1 MNKLVVYWILA
12 GSLGFTILP
21 WYLVDDGF
29 FSFYWLLEYD
39 IDYYGSGFLK
49 GLFYNNWLLPI
60 LIPLFLPLILLSS
73 KVRFNPKIYSNIF
86 LFSGIVGFT
95 YFFIQGFSIGIRGW
109 NYEFYENIFG
119 EVGRQYGVGIG
130 AVLTVATFIFYITHG
145 LSSRGW
151 LNGDNFIVGSIWFII
166 ILVSLFVFF
175 PILTM
180 FNKAFISP
188 EGSYQLLNFSN
199 KFVNKGIWG
208 IDCLYSAYSCGVVWN
223 TIFMGILTAFSSTF
237 LGLGFALLIVR
248 TNFKFKKL
256 IRLLSILPIITPP
269 FVIGLAIIIL
279 FGRSGA
285 VSGFLDWGFN
295 IEPSRWIYGL
305 LGIWFAQTLAFTP
318 ISFLVLIGVVES
330 ISPSMEEASQTLR
343 ASRWKVFK
351 TVTFPLMRPGIAN
364 AFLLGFIESLADFGN
379 PLVLG
384 GDYDVLST
392 EIFFAVVGAQ
402 YDESR
407 AAVLA
412 IILLSLVL
420 IAFLLQ
426 NQWLGKKSY
435 VSITGKGDSGVN
447 SILPTSVKFLV
458 YFIIIPW
465 SLMTFVIYLMII
477 FGGFV
482 EMWGVNH
489 SFTLKHYIE
498 AFSVHITETRDILWT
513 GTAWNSFSVTFF
525 VAIFSAPPTAAIG
538 ILTAYLLTRHKFKGK
553 NAFEFG
559 TMLSFAIPGTIIGVS
574 YVFAFNTPPI
584 EITGTGI
591 ILIISFVF
599 RNMPVGVRAGIAA
612 MNQLDPHLDEASS
625 TLNASSFQTFKNII
639 LPLLKPAIVASL
651 VFSFVRAMTAISA
664 VIFLVSANYDLATS
678 YILGRLENNDYG
690 LAIVYASALIVVMLI
705 TIVIMQLLVGKRKLG
720 RRELS
725 DNQLQGNL
733 GG

>member
-1 MNKLVVYWILA
+1 MNKLVIFWIL
-12 GSLGFTILP
+12 LGIFGYFFFP
-21 WYLVDDGF
+21 WYSVYDGF
-29 FSFYWLLEYD
+29 FNFAWLLEYN
-39 IDYYGSGFLK
+39 YEEHGSGFYLS
-49 GLFYNNWLLPI
+49 FIENYWLLPFFI
-60 LIPLFLPLILLSS
+60 FLFLPLI
-73 KVRFNPKIYSNIF
+73 VINRKIYDTFYANIF
-86 LFSGIVGFT
+86 LVSGIIGFL
-95 YFFIQGFSIGIRGW
+95 YFFLQGFSIGIRGW
-109 NYEFYENIFG
+109 NYEVFQTIFG
-119 EVGRQYGVGIG
+119 DVNRQYGIGIG
-130 AVLTVATFIFYITHG
+130 AVLTISTFIFYITHG

-166 ILVSLFVFF
+166 ILVSIFVFF
-175 PILTM
+175 PIVSM
-180 FNKAFISP
+180 FNKAFIGA
-188 EGSYQLLNFSN
+188 EGSYELLNFSK
-199 KFVNKGIWG
+199 KFLNRGIWG
-208 IDCLYSAYSCGVVWN
+208 LDCLYSAYGCGVVWN
-223 TIFMGILTAFSSTF
+223 TLYMGILSAFSSTI
-237 LGLGFALLIVR
+237 LGLGFALLILR
-248 TNFKFKKL
+248 TSFKFKKT
-256 IRLLSILPIITPP
+256 IRILSVLPIITPP

-285 VSGFLDWGFN
+285 VTGFLEWAFN

-305 LGIWFAQTLAFTP
+305 TGIWFAQTLAFTP

-343 ASRWKVFK
+343 ASKWQVFT
-351 TVTFPLMRPGIAN
+351 TVTLPLMRPGIAN

-384 GDYDVLST
+384 GDYNVLST

-412 IILLSLVL
+412 IILLTLVL
-420 IAFLLQ
+420 ISFLLQ

-435 VSITGKGDSGVN
+435 ISITGKGDSGVN
-447 SILPTSVKFLV
+447 SNLPNSVNFLI
-458 YFIIIPW
+458 YFVVIPW
-465 SLMTFVIYLMII
+465 SIMTFLIYVMII

-489 SFTLKHYIE
+489 SFTFKHYIE
-498 AFSVHITETRDILWT
+498 AFSIAITEERGILWT
-513 GTAWNSFSVTFF
+513 GTAWNSFTVTFL

-538 ILTAYLLTRHKFKGK
+538 ILTAYLLTRHKFSGK

-591 ILIISFVF
+591 ILVISFVF

-612 MNQLDPHLDEASS
+612 MNQLDPHLDEASA

-639 LPLLKPAIVASL
+639 LPLLKPAIIASL

-690 LAIVYASALIVVMLI
+690 LAIVYSSVLIVTMLI
-705 TIVIMQLLVGKRKLG
+705 TILFIQLVIGKRKLG
-720 RRELS
+720 RRDQTTNLIQS
-725 DNQLQGNL
+725 DAR
-733 GG
+733 